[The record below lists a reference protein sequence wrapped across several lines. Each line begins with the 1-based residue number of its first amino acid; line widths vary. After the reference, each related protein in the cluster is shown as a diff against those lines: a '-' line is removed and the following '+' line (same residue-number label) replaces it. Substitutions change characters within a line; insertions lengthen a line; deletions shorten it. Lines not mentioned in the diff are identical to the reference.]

1 MKNVLLVLL
10 FSASLLNAQEVVAK
24 KDCAKVTASFKM
36 MSEGT
41 RINHKNI
48 TMYVKILDSIS
59 TKKEEKNR
67 ARKFIEDMNKKTRD
81 RALNSQYPEMYEEM
95 KKTYIVNCSSF
106 TAENNATISG
116 LIDRSID
123 FNNIMVKVLGDELS
137 LSKVK

>member
-1 MKNVLLVLL
+1 
-10 FSASLLNAQEVVAK
+10 LLNAQEVVAK

-67 ARKFIEDMNKKTRD
+67 ARKFIEDMNQKTRD

-116 LIDRSID
+116 LIDRSVD

>member
-1 MKNVLLVLL
+1 M
-10 FSASLLNAQEVVAK
+10 LNAQEVVAK

-59 TKKEEKNR
+59 TKEEEKNR
-67 ARKFIEDMNKKTRD
+67 ARKFIEDMNQKTRD

-116 LIDRSID
+116 LIDRSVD